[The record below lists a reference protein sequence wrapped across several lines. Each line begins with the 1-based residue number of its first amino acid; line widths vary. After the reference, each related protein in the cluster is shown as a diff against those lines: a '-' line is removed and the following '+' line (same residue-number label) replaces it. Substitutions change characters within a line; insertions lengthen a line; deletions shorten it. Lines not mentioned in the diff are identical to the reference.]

1 MPPDL
6 SQLLHQAAPEPSRP
20 LDPEHVCRAGRRRR
34 QGRRFTVG
42 LAIVAFAGLVAVA
55 MAWLDR
61 PEPNSTLAAGGGIV
75 AEDPTHGLTL
85 EYPPTWHR
93 STALTPALAD
103 PVEILSLGTG
113 DLPSG
118 GHSCAQFPVATLE
131 AMSPT
136 DAFVTVQER
145 LSTEAAGLRP
155 GQPWDEA
162 AGFPPR
168 PEQFPPRSS
177 KNVSEV
183 PDCLAAPPVF
193 DHWWFAFNDAGRAF
207 HVLVAIGT
215 QASNQIRAE
224 TWAIL
229 DSLRFERR

>member
-6 SQLLHQAAPEPSRP
+6 AQLLHQAAPEPSRP
-20 LDPEHVCRAGRRRR
+20 LDPEHVWRAGRRRR
-34 QGRRFTVG
+34 QRRRLTLGFT
-42 LAIVAFAGLVAVA
+42 IVAVA
-55 MAWLDR
+55 GLAAGAVAWLDR
-61 PEPNSTLAAGGGIV
+61 PEPNRTIAAGGDIV
-75 AEDPTHGLTL
+75 AQVPTHGFTV

-93 STALTPALAD
+93 STPLTPALAD

-113 DLPSG
+113 DLPPG
-118 GHSCAQFPVATLE
+118 GHSCAQFPVAALE
-131 AMSPT
+131 AMRPT

-145 LSTEAAGLRP
+145 LSTEGAGLRP

-168 PEQFPPRSS
+168 PDEFPPSNSR
-177 KNVSEV
+177 NVSEV
-183 PDCLAAPPVF
+183 VDCLAAPPVF

-215 QASNQIRAE
+215 NASDQTRSE

-229 DSLRFERR
+229 DSLRFERH